1 MEVKS
6 VLIYK
11 EIKFMKKHLL
21 YYSATFMMLISS
33 LHPSI
38 AQTGAGSMTVDNS
51 TVAVVAGTTEQR
63 YSEGSYFGPNA
74 NWEINGVLEIY
85 SKNVWIAPGAKFSG
99 SGKIIIRNPGDNPF
113 YTGMASGPSHIDGNN
128 GNFINLLIEHS
139 NAGNIMLANVADPGY
154 GTTNPTGP
162 ASTQLNIG
170 NTLALAV
177 DGADV
182 ILNGQNLEF
191 DQAGRITNFSRD
203 RMVVTGNSIAG
214 HMIKNYAG
222 SDSFVF
228 PVGIAEGD
236 YTPATL
242 TPGTAGKLFVSVQD
256 FAGAGKAVRDQA
268 LGMDRV
274 WHIYGSPALNV
285 NMILQHN
292 SITNGNLFKD
302 GNAAI
307 ARYVSGIKWDIL
319 KGTNPATGVHTR
331 NNIAISTDL
340 AANGGYFT
348 KLAVSG
354 SALFIPNLYTPN
366 GDGNNDV
373 FEIRGLELF
382 AENDITIVNRWGN
395 EVFKAGN
402 YQNNWTGEGLNEG
415 TYYYLLRVRETTGGE
430 WQVFKGYITL
440 IRAFKQ

>member
-1 MEVKS
+1 MAFQMFTNEE
-6 VLIYK
+6 L
-11 EIKFMKKHLL
+11 KFMKKHLL
-21 YYSATFMMLISS
+21 HWGTILIALFGSVNM
-33 LHPSI
+33 SI
-38 AQTGAGSMTVDNS
+38 AQTGSGSMTVDNS
-51 TVAVVAGTTEQR
+51 SVTISTGTTEQR
-63 YSEGSYFGPNA
+63 YSEGTYFGPNSI
-74 NWEINGVLEIY
+74 WQIDGLLEIY
-85 SKNVWIAPGAKFSG
+85 SKNIWIAPGATFSG
-99 SGKIIIRNPGDNPF
+99 SGKIVIYNPGNNPF
-113 YTGMASGPSHIDGNN
+113 YSGMSSGPTQIDGNN
-128 GNFINLLIEHS
+128 GGFINMLIEHRNNS
-139 NAGNIMLANVADPGY
+139 NMMLADVNDPGF
-154 GTTNPTGP
+154 GTINPKGQ
-162 ASTQLNIG
+162 ASAQLNLG
-170 NTLALAV
+170 NTLALSV

-191 DQAGRITNFSRD
+191 DQSGRITNFSRD
-203 RMVVTGNSIAG
+203 RMVVTGNSIVG

-222 SDSFVF
+222 PDSFVF

-242 TPGTAGKLFVSVQD
+242 TPGSAGRLFVSVQD

-274 WHIYGSPALNV
+274 WHIYASPAIKV
-285 NMILQHN
+285 NMMLQHN

-307 ARYVSGIKWDIL
+307 ARYVSSDKWDIL
-319 KGTNPATGVHTR
+319 KGTNPATGVHTS
-331 NNIAISTDL
+331 NDVSLSTDL
-340 AANGGYFT
+340 AANGGYYT

-354 SALFIPNLYTPN
+354 SSLFIPNLYTPN
-366 GDGNNDV
+366 GDGTNDV

-395 EVFKAGN
+395 EVFKASN
-402 YQNNWTGEGLNEG
+402 YKNNWTGEGLNEG
-415 TYYYLLRVRETTGGE
+415 TYYYVLRVRETIGSE